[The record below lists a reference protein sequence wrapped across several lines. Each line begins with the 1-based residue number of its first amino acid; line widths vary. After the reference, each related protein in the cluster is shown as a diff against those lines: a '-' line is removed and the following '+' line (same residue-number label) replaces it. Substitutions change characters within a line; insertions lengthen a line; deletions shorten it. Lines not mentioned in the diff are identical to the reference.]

1 MQVKDIMQTNVATI
15 GPNDTVSTAA
25 KIMAARRV
33 SGLPVTDGAGAV
45 VGIVTE
51 GDFLR
56 RTELGRSLSRS
67 WWLDLISAGATAGDV
82 VQSHAKFVKDAMS
95 KDVHVIA
102 PDASLA
108 SAAKALESGGVKR
121 LPVVADGHLVGVV
134 SRADLVRAFAS
145 LAPTTPEAAPSDP
158 ELRQAVLQAIANEPG
173 LSSVQVTVLARNG
186 EIELWG
192 LADSQIEIDAARVI
206 AEQTP
211 GVKSVKAQI
220 TRFPASYYV

>member
-1 MQVKDIMQTNVATI
+1 MQVKDVMQTNVAWV
-15 GPNDTVSTAA
+15 GPDDAVSAAA
-25 KIMAARRV
+25 KIMVARRV
-33 SGLPVTDGAGAV
+33 SGLPVVDNAGAV

-67 WWLDLISAGATAGDV
+67 WWLDLIGGGITARDV
-82 VQSHAKFVKDAMS
+82 VHAHAKYVKDAMS
-95 KDVHVIA
+95 KNVHVIA

-108 SAAKALESGGVKR
+108 AAAMALESEGVKR

-145 LAPTTPEAAPSDP
+145 VAPKTPEATPSDSDIRKAV
-158 ELRQAVLQAIANEPG
+158 RQALSKEPG
-173 LSSVQVTVLARNG
+173 MPSLQVTVLARNG

-192 LADSQIEIDAARVI
+192 LADTQEEIDAARVT
-206 AEQTP
+206 AEQVP
-211 GVKSVKAQI
+211 GVRAVKSRIKK
-220 TRFPASYYV
+220 FPATYFV